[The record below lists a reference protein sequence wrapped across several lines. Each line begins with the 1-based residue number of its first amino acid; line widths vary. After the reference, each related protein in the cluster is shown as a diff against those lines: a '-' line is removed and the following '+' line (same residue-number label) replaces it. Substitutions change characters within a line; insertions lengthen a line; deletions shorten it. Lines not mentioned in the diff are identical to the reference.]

1 MNPITWI
8 LNFLSNLSKRTFL
21 RKFLHIISIC
31 FFIFFAIVPS
41 IFVITYVPINWN
53 LISEKL
59 FLIPENMG
67 LALDSLKV
75 SILLALIIAFIDII
89 VGVPLGFFVARGGK
103 ISYIIDTLIE
113 IPIVT
118 PTSALGFSVALLWP
132 TLLQFT
138 IQSFVI
144 LILLHTAFTMPY
156 MVRSVAAALRDFDV
170 SYEIV
175 SKTLGARPF
184 TTVRTITLPLIK
196 GGIMTGTLLAIARSL
211 SETGA
216 TSVALTLSRAGS
228 LNTAPT
234 LIYFWRSLADK
245 DPSYLYMGSFVS
257 LMLILISL
265 ILFFIVRVFFKKF
278 HVTLRRVYLP
288 IESEFSR
295 GRWIVFRNISA
306 SLFFIVIAFIPVLYP
321 ISYGIT
327 YPNILIKKFDIIG
340 NSILYSFIV
349 AISVTVI
356 DLIFGLPLSLY
367 IARGSNSRYKS
378 IIDYMIELPIVFPTV
393 AVGIS
398 LNLFWITF
406 VSKIF
411 PIAQLSDLILI
422 IFAHVAITF
431 SFIVRSVVN
440 ALNSLDQSFEEAA
453 KTLGS
458 TPFSTFVKVVFP
470 QIKFSVLAG
479 AIFVFTRSLD
489 ETGAT
494 LAVAPRALTA
504 PVVIVD
510 YVKKG
515 LLPEAG
521 ISALTLIVV
530 SYIILL
536 IIRKIGERHG

>member
-1 MNPITWI
+1 I

-216 TSVALTLSRAGS
+216 TSVALTLSKAGS

-257 LMLILISL
+257 
-265 ILFFIVRVFFKKF
+265 
-278 HVTLRRVYLP
+278 
-288 IESEFSR
+288 
-295 GRWIVFRNISA
+295 
-306 SLFFIVIAFIPVLYP
+306 
-321 ISYGIT
+321 
-327 YPNILIKKFDIIG
+327 
-340 NSILYSFIV
+340 
-349 AISVTVI
+349 
-356 DLIFGLPLSLY
+356 
-367 IARGSNSRYKS
+367 
-378 IIDYMIELPIVFPTV
+378 
-393 AVGIS
+393 
-398 LNLFWITF
+398 
-406 VSKIF
+406 
-411 PIAQLSDLILI
+411 
-422 IFAHVAITF
+422 
-431 SFIVRSVVN
+431 
-440 ALNSLDQSFEEAA
+440 
-453 KTLGS
+453 
-458 TPFSTFVKVVFP
+458 
-470 QIKFSVLAG
+470 
-479 AIFVFTRSLD
+479 
-489 ETGAT
+489 
-494 LAVAPRALTA
+494 
-504 PVVIVD
+504 
-510 YVKKG
+510 
-515 LLPEAG
+515 
-521 ISALTLIVV
+521 
-530 SYIILL
+530 
-536 IIRKIGERHG
+536 

>member
-1 MNPITWI
+1 MST
-8 LNFLSNLSKRTFL
+8 LSKKIFL
-21 RKFLHIISIC
+21 RKFLHALSVC
-31 FFIFFAIVPS
+31 FFIFFAILPS
-41 IFVITYVPINWN
+41 IFVVTYVPINWN

-59 FLIPENMG
+59 FLIPENMN
-67 LALDSLKV
+67 LALDSLKI
-75 SILLALIIAFIDII
+75 SIILSLIIALIDIV
-89 VGVPLGFFVARGGK
+89 VGVPLGFYVARGGRV
-103 ISYIIDTLIE
+103 SYVIDTLIE

-138 IQSFVI
+138 IQSFII
-144 LILLHTAFTMPY
+144 LILLHTAFTIPY
-156 MVRSVAAALRDFDV
+156 MIRSVAAALRDFDI

-184 TTVRTITLPLIK
+184 TSIRTVTLPLIK
-196 GGIMTGTLLAIARSL
+196 GGIMTGSLLAIARSL

-216 TSVALTLSRAGS
+216 TSVALTLSKAGGE

-234 LIYFWRSLADK
+234 LIYFWRTLAGE

-265 ILFFIVRVFFKKF
+265 VLFFVVRVFFNKF
-278 HVTLRRVYLP
+278 HITLRRIYLP
-288 IESEFSR
+288 VESELSR
-295 GRWIVFRNISA
+295 SRWLVFRNIIT
-306 SLFFIVIAFIPVLYP
+306 SLFFIIIAFVPVLYP
-321 ISYGIT
+321 ISYGIA
-327 YPNILIKKFDIIG
+327 YPNILIEKFDIIG
-340 NSILYSFIV
+340 NSIVYSFIV
-349 AISVTVI
+349 AISVTII

-367 IARGSNSRYKS
+367 IARGGSNRYKN
-378 IIDYMIELPIVFPTV
+378 IIDYLIEIPIVFPTV

-406 VSKIF
+406 VSNIF
-411 PIAQLSDLILI
+411 PMIQLSDIILI

-458 TPFSTFVKVVFP
+458 TPFSTFIKVVFP
-470 QIKFSVLAG
+470 QIKFSILAG

-494 LAVAPRALTA
+494 LAVAPKALTA
-504 PVVIVD
+504 PVIIVD
-510 YVKKG
+510 YVKRG

-521 ISALTLIVV
+521 IFALTLIVF
-530 SYIILL
+530 SYIILM